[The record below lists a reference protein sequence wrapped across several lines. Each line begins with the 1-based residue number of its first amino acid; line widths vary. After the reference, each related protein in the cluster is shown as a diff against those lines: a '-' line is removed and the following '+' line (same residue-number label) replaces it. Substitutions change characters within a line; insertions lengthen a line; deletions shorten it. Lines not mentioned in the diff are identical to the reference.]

1 MSATRDIEAAF
12 LEDANAMSC
21 ITEHVCDGETADT
34 WADASVPVRY
44 PGIERSPPPTMRKS
58 RVSVA
63 LRVTVGIRRE
73 GTLDGTAESM

>member
-1 MSATRDIEAAF
+1 MSATRDVEVAF
-12 LEDANAMSC
+12 LEDEDAMPC
-21 ITEHVCDGETADT
+21 ITEHVCDGEPADT
-34 WADASVPVRY
+34 WANASVQVRY

-73 GTLDGTAESM
+73 GALDGTAE